1 MKKARATALAFF
13 VWKNVVHRFVHISHI
28 VKRMKYL
35 WAREGVF
42 VQWGRFQVI
51 QSGHCMTSMW

>member
-1 MKKARATALAFF
+1 MKKARAFALAFF
-13 VWKNVVHRFVHISHI
+13 VWKNVVHRFVHISYI

-42 VQWGRFQVI
+42 VQWGKFKSYKVDI
-51 QSGHCMTSMW
+51 A